1 MTDKEHAFNLSFV
14 LNNLLDSLANMDE
27 APADR
32 FRTLTSCRRALEAYK
47 ADHPHAVVD

>member
-1 MTDKEHAFNLSFV
+1 MTDKEHAFYLSFA

-47 ADHPHAVVD
+47 ADHPHVVVD